1 MQEGKHAIIFSANP
15 CSKKTYKMITNIMR
29 DALEEIGAPADLV
42 QIIEEL
48 SIDLKNELMAQ
59 TDLVETTS
67 GGLMFKPP

>member
-1 MQEGKHAIIFSANP
+1 
-15 CSKKTYKMITNIMR
+15 MITNIMR

-59 TDLVETTS
+59 TDLVVDTD
-67 GGLMFKPP
+67 GGLMVKPA